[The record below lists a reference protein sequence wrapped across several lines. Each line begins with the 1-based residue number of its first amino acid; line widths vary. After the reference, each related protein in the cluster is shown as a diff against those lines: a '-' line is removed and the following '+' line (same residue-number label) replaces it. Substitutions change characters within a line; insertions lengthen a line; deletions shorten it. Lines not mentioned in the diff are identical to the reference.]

1 VQRRRFMVAG
11 AACAAL
17 LAGCGRGQQVKYNGT
32 DISGVTYGRDF
43 KLKDP
48 DGRERSLGD
57 FRGKIVLL
65 FFGFTQCPD
74 VCPTALSRA
83 AKVKQLLGPDGDKMQ
98 AIFVTVDPERDSP
111 NLLRAYTQSFDPSF
125 LGLYTDLAHTP
136 EVAQEFRI
144 FYQKVPTGGSYTM
157 DHTALTYIY
166 DPQGKL
172 RLAMRHD
179 LTAEQ
184 FAADIRNLLQAS
196 T

>member
-1 VQRRRFMVAG
+1 MHRRTVLTAFVAT
-11 AACAAL
+11 AW
-17 LAGCGRGQQVKYNGT
+17 LAGCAPAKPKFIGT
-32 DISGVTYGRDF
+32 DITGVTYGREF
-43 KLKDP
+43 RLTDP
-48 DGRERSLGD
+48 DGRERTLAE
-57 FRGKIVLL
+57 FKGKVVLL

-83 AKVKQLLGPDGDKMQ
+83 AEVRKLLGADGDKIQ
-98 AIFVTVDPERDSP
+98 VIFVTVDPERDSP
-111 NLLRAYTQSFDPSF
+111 NLLRAYTQSFDPNF
-125 LGLYTDLAHTP
+125 LGLRTDVARTA

-179 LTAEQ
+179 LTAAQ
-184 FAADIRNLLQAS
+184 FAADIRTLLQSAA
-196 T
+196 